1 MPCNTDGDIGSN
13 TSHCGT
19 YTPPNNGGV
28 TMRTGF
34 YPERNTDVNWPGV
47 DRDRV
52 MYGGFTYTLATTGFG
67 RGGFG
72 GGVQPVPLTA
82 CGRATMPLPFRGFG
96 GGGLLGNT
104 YKAFDFFPNEI
115 SFYPIDNDQWFY
127 YLFDTENHLVGTPC
141 HKIITVTK
149 TNTSTSGGTGGT
161 GGTTTSTSSTEQIC
175 VPCTQGGCPITSTAI
190 AYTTPDGNITGDS
203 TQPFPT
209 IWVAHTN
216 TNRIAFK
223 YEALSTQIPN
233 GVTGLDFVFNST
245 SYTAYRSTTGEGD
258 PVTLASVN
266 PWKQGDAT
274 ANPFGVFTLESG
286 NSLGLR
292 VRVSVKPII
301 VSLVDGVY
309 TFGGTQWQFDELIA
323 PGTGY
328 SVDQTFT
335 VSFTHTHTDNTQTV
349 FTATLKVISTGPID
363 STSNAGQNF
372 NLLQVGDT
380 VNGHTITKLYH
391 TDKDNFL
398 YHMVELNG
406 SGNGFVKD
414 QIYTSNR
421 NHQIQ
426 VVAGKGIAT
435 RAMLL
440 GLYEFRGKSIQ
451 YLTAALNKDVPH
463 VFDDITQPNVTVT
476 ITNGIV
482 TGTNIVSGGSGF
494 QKLGRI
500 PVLDISPPSASNG
513 KQAILQGTFT
523 NGALTAVK
531 ILNGG
536 SGYSSSYPPAVFVG
550 NLDKEVQ
557 EVSWPGLGN
566 PESDTV
572 LSAINELD
580 STVIGKIRYNH
591 TTSIDADINTDAFS
605 EQITYPVGT
614 KTYIVSGSYQYFA
627 EYGSPGTRTD
637 VRKAFGTKEDAQT
650 YAAEIETQWKKSES
664 EIKSLGGSAKW
675 NIDVTTSTEDPHKI
689 AKTYLDAQITSFK
702 KEAYVGKVTKIDES
716 ETTSAE
722 DIRKRGEEILKSQSR
737 TKRIDLIRNIE
748 PNIFGKKRDERLE
761 KSLLERET
769 VELLPDVKEPVS
781 EWQKTTT
788 EAAGENENLKEWAK
802 ITGDALIDTN
812 TKMANVK
819 DAMIQKQYPEKYQV
833 VENMVRT
840 QLGTFS
846 QLPCA
851 SRYTKYLIK
860 QYIPDK
866 RVNSSISVTL
876 STTNQNSGC
885 VQYDPQG
892 SVPCPCATSSY
903 PSRTEVNGS
912 STSFLQSILNPN
924 AQGVGC
930 QNWSIS
936 GTIQVFNNLTTSANV
951 FATAVGANGN
961 PFPNLC

>member
-13 TSHCGT
+13 ANHCGA

-28 TMRTGF
+28 TMQSGF
-34 YPERNTDVNWPGV
+34 YPARNTDVNWPGV

-52 MYGGFTYTLATTGFG
+52 MYGGFTYTLAASGGYG

-72 GGVQPVPLTA
+72 GGVATAPLTA
-82 CGRATMPLPFRGFG
+82 CGRVSIPLPFSPFG
-96 GGGLLGNT
+96 GVTLGSK
-104 YKAFDFFPNEI
+104 YKAFDFYPKEI

-141 HKIITVTK
+141 HKLITVTK
-149 TNTSTSGGTGGT
+149 TNSKTTGGGGG
-161 GGTTTSTSSTEQIC
+161 GGTTTNTTTTEQIC
-175 VPCTQGGCPITSTAI
+175 VPCTQGGCPITSTSI
-190 AYTTPDGNITGDS
+190 AYSVPDGNITGDS

-209 IWVAHTN
+209 IWVAHTG

-245 SYTAYRSTTGEGD
+245 SYTAYSSTTGEGD
-258 PVTLASVN
+258 PVTLSSLN

-286 NSLGLR
+286 NSLGLK

-301 VSLVDGVY
+301 VSLVNGVY

-328 SVDQTFT
+328 SVNQTFT

-349 FTATLKVISTGPID
+349 FTATLKVVSTGPID

-406 SGNGFVKD
+406 SGSSFTKD

-421 NHQIQ
+421 NHQIK

-440 GLYEFRGKSIQ
+440 GLYEFRGKSVQ
-451 YLTAALNKDVPH
+451 YLTAALNKNVPH
-463 VFDDITQPNVTVT
+463 VFDDIVQPNVTVT
-476 ITNGIV
+476 ITNGVV
-482 TGTNIVSGGSGF
+482 TGANIVSGGSGF
-494 QKLGRI
+494 QTLGRI
-500 PVLDISPPSASNG
+500 PVLNISPPTASNG
-513 KQAILQGTFT
+513 TQAILEGTFT
-523 NGALTAVK
+523 NGSLTAVK
-531 ILNGG
+531 ILTGG
-536 SGYSSSYPPAVFVG
+536 SGYSSTYPPAVFVS
-550 NLDKEVQ
+550 NLDKQVE
-557 EVSWPGLGN
+557 ETTWPGLGK
-566 PESDTV
+566 PEDDTV
-572 LSAINELD
+572 LNAVTEIDNTEF
-580 STVIGKIRYNH
+580 GKIKYNH
-591 TTSIDADINTDAFS
+591 TLSIDANITTEGFS
-605 EQITYPVGT
+605 EQIVYPKGT
-614 KTYIVSGSYQYFA
+614 KTFLVTGSYQYFA

-637 VRKAFGTKEDAQT
+637 VRKSFATKEDAQE
-650 YAAEIETQWKKSES
+650 YASEIEKQWANSEK
-664 EIKSLGGSAKW
+664 EIKSVGGSAKW
-675 NIDVTTSTEDPHKI
+675 SVQVTSSTEDPHKT
-689 AKTYLDAQITSFK
+689 AKTYLDGQIDSFK
-702 KEAYVGKVTKIDES
+702 KEAYVGKVTKIDAS
-716 ETTSAE
+716 QTTSAE
-722 DIRKRGEEILKSQSR
+722 DIRKKGEEILKPSSS
-737 TKRIDLIRNIE
+737 TKRIDLIGGFEKNIE
-748 PNIFGKKRDERLE
+748 GKIRTEDLE
-761 KSLLERET
+761 KRLFEKDT
-769 VELLPDVKEPVS
+769 VKILPDVKEPVS
-781 EWQKTTT
+781 EWQKTTA
-788 EAAGENENLKEWAK
+788 EFAGDNENIKEWANT
-802 ITGDALIDTN
+802 TG
-812 TKMANVK
+812 KMLTDINADMATVK
-819 DAMIQKQYPEKYQV
+819 DNLIQKEYPEKYRV
-833 VENMVRT
+833 TENMVRT

-846 QLPCA
+846 QLPCP
-851 SRYTKYLIK
+851 SRYTKYMIR

-866 RVNSSISVTL
+866 RENSSITVTL

-892 SVPCPCATSSY
+892 SVPCPCATSTF

-912 STSFLQSILNPN
+912 STSFLQQILNPN

-936 GTIQVFNNLTTSANV
+936 GTIKVFNNLTTSSNV
-951 FATAVGANGN
+951 FATAVDRNGN
-961 PFPNLC
+961 PFSNLC